1 LALQSCTLL
10 DTRHSE
16 TLLFFG
22 VNRGRLVGL
31 VKPRAMLVSISSAG
45 LNLSLPALA
54 FCVVGQLGFDGFV
67 KVRLIPLLPT
77 AMVAD
82 RL

>member
-1 LALQSCTLL
+1 MVA
-10 DTRHSE
+10 
-16 TLLFFG
+16 
-22 VNRGRLVGL
+22 
-31 VKPRAMLVSISSAG
+31 SISRAG
-45 LNLSLPALA
+45 LNISLIALA